1 MDTRLSG
8 VQAKLSTGEGRHVDN
23 YGDSL
28 HQRKYIQ
35 DNRDEAARLA
45 QMDEAMPPDRVVRN

>member
-8 VQAKLSTGEGRHVDN
+8 AQAKLSTGEGRYVDS

-35 DNRDEAARLA
+35 DNRDQAATLA
-45 QMDEAMPPDRVVRN
+45 QMDEAMPPDRVARN